1 MTYASRYMANVTF
14 KEPAYASARR
24 PKERIS
30 ALARLVIAL
39 GLAKN
44 NVEAQ
49 KVLAVIG
56 VLAIVATVW
65 VIVSGFQKPTPT
77 VTPIQNTAGGI

>member
-1 MTYASRYMANVTF
+1 MANVTF

-30 ALARLVIAL
+30 GMAKMVIAF
-39 GLAKN
+39 GLAKDN
-44 NVEAQ
+44 QEAQ

-56 VLAIVATVW
+56 VLAILATIW
-65 VIVSGFQKPTPT
+65 VIAAGFQKPAPI
-77 VTPIQNTAGGI
+77 VAPIQNTTDGI